1 MRYFS
6 TIIVIFS
13 MLFNYPVNVGFN
25 EQKEIKENQLYSISA
40 VLMDGDTGRIL
51 YEKNGEEVRSMAST
65 TKIMTLI
72 LTLEYGNMEDIVTV
86 SSYAAKMPDVQL
98 GIKKGEQYRLKDLLY
113 SLMLESHNDSA
124 VAIAEHVGG
133 DVEGFANMMNKKAAE
148 LGLKDTYFIT
158 PNGLDAKDDK
168 GSHSTTAADLALLMK
183 YCTMESPKK
192 DEFISICQTRQY
204 SFHEYDGARS
214 FSLTNRNALF
224 TMIDGV
230 IAGKTGFTTEAGYC
244 YVAALERNQKTYII
258 ALLGCGWPNNKSYK
272 WSDAK
277 KLFNYGIDNYDYEM
291 VLDKNFASPN
301 IRVKDG
307 IEKDYISTYVSD
319 SVSMIMCDADDVRLE
334 SEIPEVI
341 NAPVSKNEVV
351 GRINVYVNDK
361 LFTSC
366 NIYSSESVKKTS
378 YLYYL
383 KTVVNCYIF

>member
-1 MRYFS
+1 MRYLS
-6 TIIVIFS
+6 TIVVICS
-13 MLFNYPVNVGFN
+13 MLLNYPWCVGLN
-25 EQKEIKENQLYSISA
+25 EKKEIKENQLYAISA

-51 YEKNGEEVRSMAST
+51 YEKNGSEVRAMAST

-72 LTLEYGNMEDIVTV
+72 LTLEYGNTDDIVTV

-133 DVEGFANMMNKKAAE
+133 DVEGFAAMMNKKAAE
-148 LGLKDTYFIT
+148 LGLKNTYFIT
-158 PNGLDAKDDK
+158 PNGLDATDDK
-168 GSHSTTAADLALLMK
+168 GKHSTTAADLALLMK

-192 DEFISICQTRQY
+192 DEFISICQTMQY
-204 SFHEYDGARS
+204 SFTEYDGTRS
-214 FSLTNRNALF
+214 FSVTNRNSFL
-224 TMIDGV
+224 TMMDGL

-244 YVAALERNQKTYII
+244 YVAALERDQKTYII
-258 ALLGCGWPNNKSYK
+258 ALLGCGWPNNKTYK
-272 WSDAK
+272 WSDSK

-291 VLDKNFASPN
+291 ILDNSFASPN

-307 IEKDYISTYVSD
+307 IEKSYISTYVSD
-319 SVSMIMCDADDVRLE
+319 NISMIMCDEDNVRLE

-341 NAPVSKNEVV
+341 TAPISKDAIV
-351 GRINVYVNDK
+351 GKLNVYINDE

-383 KTVVNCYIF
+383 KTVVDCYIF